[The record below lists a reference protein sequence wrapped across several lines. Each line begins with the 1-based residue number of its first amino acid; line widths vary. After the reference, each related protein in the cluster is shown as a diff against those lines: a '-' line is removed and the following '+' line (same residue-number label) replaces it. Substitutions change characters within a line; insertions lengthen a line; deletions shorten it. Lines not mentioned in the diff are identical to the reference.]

1 MPAKRKR
8 LTAQDYLMQ
17 VRKICAALPDTTEKL
32 SHGAPTFF
40 VGKKVYVMFVNN
52 HHDDGHLA
60 LWIPAAKGQQELMIA
75 DAPEIYFRP
84 PYVGC
89 RGWVGVELPRV
100 SEEQLASLIRE
111 AWRLIAPKRLTL

>member
-8 LTAQDYLMQ
+8 LTAEDHLLR

-40 VGKKVYVMFVNN
+40 VAKKVYVMFVNN

-60 LWIPAAKGQQELMIA
+60 LWIPAAQGRQELMIA
-75 DAPEIYFRP
+75 DAPEIFFRP

-100 SEEQLASLIRE
+100 GEEQLASLIRE